1 VGTAPGTTLSDH
13 EATNGLHGLDKQ
25 ATFPG
30 VPAPRPRAPRRYL
43 QLWLAIAGAV
53 PTASATA
60 QRIDSI
66 APWTVAERAIAI
78 DERLAADA
86 GLRVGDRV
94 VLSPEPGG
102 VPGDTVRIAA
112 IVRQRA
118 DPSEVARSDY
128 RIRAHLDHLQRLIGY
143 GDRVD
148 RFAISTAGGAATDSV
163 LRRINTVAF
172 GFRAYRS
179 REIAVETSKT
189 FLVVSRFHRA
199 IGMITIV
206 ASATFLLCIM
216 LLKVDE
222 RRRDVAAM
230 RLMGISRGTVVRTVM
245 LESSF
250 VALLGSVFGIGLGF
264 ATATFVNAHYQIVY
278 RTPLKFAIIT
288 PSTVAYSVLLSLILG
303 IGAGALAA
311 RRLAR
316 TPPLTLFGR

>member
-1 VGTAPGTTLSDH
+1 MLRTTALALSTVVLWPVR
-13 EATNGLHGLDKQ
+13 A
-25 ATFPG
+25 FP
-30 VPAPRPRAPRRYL
+30 
-43 QLWLAIAGAV
+43 
-53 PTASATA
+53 
-60 QRIDSI
+60 QRIDSV
-66 APWTVAERAIAI
+66 APWARIERTIAI

-86 GLRVGDRV
+86 GLRIGDRV
-94 VLSPEPGG
+94 VLANEPGES
-102 VPGDTVRIAA
+102 GDTVRIAA
-112 IVRQRA
+112 IVRRRA
-118 DPSEVARSDY
+118 DPSEVARSEY

-148 RFAISTAGGAATDSV
+148 RFAIATAGGPQADSA
-163 LRRINTVAF
+163 LRRINAAAF
-172 GFRAYRS
+172 GFRAYPS

-230 RLMGISRGTVVRTVM
+230 RLMGISQRTVVRSVM
-245 LESSF
+245 LESSL
-250 VALLGSVFGIGLGF
+250 VALLGSGFGVVLGIV
-264 ATATFVNAHYQIVY
+264 TAAFVNAHYQSTY
-278 RTPLKFAIIT
+278 RTPLRFAIIT
-288 PSTVAYSVLLSLILG
+288 PGTVIFSVALSLVLG

-316 TPPLTLFGR
+316 TPPLVLFGR

>member
-1 VGTAPGTTLSDH
+1 VTTTRSRIWKRGLS
-13 EATNGLHGLDKQ
+13 ALG
-25 ATFPG
+25 F
-30 VPAPRPRAPRRYL
+30 
-43 QLWLAIAGAV
+43 IAAL
-53 PTASATA
+53 PTTDAAA

-66 APWTVAERAIAI
+66 APWRTAERTIAI

-94 VLSPEPGG
+94 VLAAEPGSATD
-102 VPGDTVRIAA
+102 DTARIAA
-112 IVRQRA
+112 IVKRRA

-128 RIRAHLDHLQRLIGY
+128 RIRMHLDHLQHLVGY

-148 RFAISTAGGAATDSV
+148 RFAMVTGATTGGASADSV
-163 LRRINTVAF
+163 LRRINSVAF
-172 GFRAYRS
+172 GFRAYPS

-230 RLMGISRGTVVRTVM
+230 RLMGISRATVIRTVM

-250 VALLGSVFGIGLGF
+250 VALLGSLFGVALGVV
-264 ATATFVNAHYQIVY
+264 TAAFVNAHYQSVY
-278 RTPLKFAIIT
+278 RTPLRFAIVT
-288 PSTVAYSVLLSLILG
+288 PSTVAYSVLLSLVLG

-316 TPPLTLFGR
+316 TAPLTLFGR

>member
-1 VGTAPGTTLSDH
+1 MSLVLAAALTPS
-13 EATNGLHGLDKQ
+13 
-25 ATFPG
+25 
-30 VPAPRPRAPRRYL
+30 PAY
-43 QLWLAIAGAV
+43 
-53 PTASATA
+53 A

-66 APWTVAERAIAI
+66 PPWAAAVRTIAI

-86 GLRVGDRV
+86 GVHVGDLV
-94 VLSPEPGG
+94 VLATEPGRAS
-102 VPGDTVRIAA
+102 GDTVRISA
-112 IVRQRA
+112 IVRRRA
-118 DPSEVARSDY
+118 DPSEVARSEY
-128 RIRAHLDHLQRLIGY
+128 RIRMHLGQLQGIIGY

-148 RFAISTAGGAATDSV
+148 RYAIASTGGVAADSA
-163 LRRINTVAF
+163 LRRINAEAF
-172 GFRAYRS
+172 GFHAYPS

-230 RLMGISRGTVVRTVM
+230 RLMGISRATVVRTVM

-250 VALLGSVFGIGLGF
+250 VALLGSLFGVGLGF
-264 ATATFVNAHYQIVY
+264 VVSAFVNAHYQAVY
-278 RTPLKFAIIT
+278 RTPLRFAIIT
-288 PSTVAYSVLLSLILG
+288 PGTVTYSVLLSLVLG